1 MRQMLKNL
9 PRICALGAVL
19 LLISCSGSSSGGG
32 SGAPAPASPERIVFA
47 GVGAHGIFDPAIAFD
62 PGNGRLWMSYSA
74 VDPSVSWPTQN
85 FDVVS
90 TRLAYSDDNGNTWTD
105 TGSVVN
111 NFQDVTLPLAP
122 PNDAGTWTSEVS
134 QLIYDPGAIAS
145 ERWKLLWH
153 HYLNINNSRHF
164 EHGWIAMKM
173 ASTPENLAA
182 APEIKLF
189 GGYLYDT
196 GNNTAGGNSRSPVG
210 GAPLIQLDTAL
221 DPALNSCVF
230 TEPGMYATSGAL
242 YLSLLCVHLSD
253 SNRLIV
259 LFKCASP
266 CNTGSAASWSYLGTV
281 LQKSDA
287 VAFGFDTGFSASG
300 MFESAG
306 SIYLVATPV
315 RTAGAPWPDY
325 YSGCRVFRFA
335 NIDSALLQKS
345 GPQPTLVGSV
355 DGVPGTFNGACAFH
369 VSAGGGGM
377 LVSELNT
384 SVIDK
389 FRILMSHKTF

>member
-1 MRQMLKNL
+1 MRQTLKSL
-9 PRICALGAVL
+9 LGIYALGAVL
-19 LLISCSGSSSGGG
+19 LLFGCHSSPDGG
-32 SGAPAPASPERIVFA
+32 SGSPAPASPERIAFA
-47 GVGAHGIFDPAIAFD
+47 GVGTHGIFDPSITLD

-85 FDVVS
+85 YDVVS
-90 TRLAYSDDNGNTWTD
+90 TRLAYSDNNGSTWTD

-111 NFQDVTLPLAP
+111 NFLDVTLPLAP

-134 QLIYDPGAIAS
+134 QLIYDPGATAS

-173 ASTPENLAA
+173 ASTPENLAT

-189 GGYLYDT
+189 GGYLYDA

-221 DPALNSCVF
+221 DPALNTCVF
-230 TEPGMYATSGAL
+230 TEPGMYATGGAL
-242 YLSLLCVHLSD
+242 YLSLLCVRLSD
-253 SNRLIV
+253 SNRLIAM
-259 LFKCASP
+259 LKCSSP
-266 CNTGSAASWSYLGTV
+266 CNTGAAASWSYLGTA

-287 VAFGFDTGFSASG
+287 AAFGFDAGFSASG

-315 RTAGAPWPDY
+315 QTVGAPWSDY

-345 GPQPTLVGSV
+345 GAQPILVGSV
-355 DGVPGTFNGACAFH
+355 DGMPGTFNGACAFH
-369 VSAGGGGM
+369 ASANGGGV
-377 LVSELNT
+377 LYSELNT
-384 SVIDK
+384 SVTDR
-389 FRILMSHKTF
+389 FRIFMSHKNF